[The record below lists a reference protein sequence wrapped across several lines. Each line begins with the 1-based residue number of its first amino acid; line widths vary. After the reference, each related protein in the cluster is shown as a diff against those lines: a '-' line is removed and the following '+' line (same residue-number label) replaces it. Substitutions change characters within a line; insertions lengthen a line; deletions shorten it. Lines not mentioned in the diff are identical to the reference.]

1 VAVLLVLVS
10 LAFFVLLRVAA
21 GRRAG
26 PTGTVRN
33 A

>member
-1 VAVLLVLVS
+1 MS
-10 LAFFVLLRVAA
+10 LAFFVILRVAA